1 MSAAKRKSDK
11 SAAQPPT
18 SKRSKAP
25 VAASSTPAALTEA
38 EAEDDASASPFL
50 APAVLWRSR
59 SLPEWRRHADAYAD
73 GRALAASF
81 ALKKSRPAAVD
92 SVAEYRR
99 LDRTAS
105 GALNG
110 AASVTR
116 AQLLDIINWKH
127 TRGKLRPNYGKVA
140 QNAPAAVEAA
150 TRVAFAYLVANP
162 ATSAPTSKSKG
173 KVSAKASGAD
183 EGSDNE
189 LDEDETETRHV
200 AHALD
205 LLSKPLHGVGPAT
218 ASAVL
223 AAAHPDRCAFASDD
237 LLALAL
243 RGRKPAYAAA
253 EVTIASA
260 ALRAKAARMQH
271 AIAIGE
277 MERALFAAAML
288 HRPSA

>member
-1 MSAAKRKSDK
+1 MSASKRKS
-11 SAAQPPT
+11 SAAAAQPST
-18 SKRSKAP
+18 NKRSKAP
-25 VAASSTPAALTEA
+25 VAVSSASAAQA
-38 EAEDDASASPFL
+38 EAEHDAAASPFL
-50 APAVLWRSR
+50 APAALWRSR

-81 ALKKSRPAAVD
+81 ALRKSRPAAVD

-110 AASVTR
+110 AASVSR

-150 TRVAFAYLVANP
+150 TAAAFAYLVANP
-162 ATSAPTSKSKG
+162 AINTSTKAKAST
-173 KVSAKASGAD
+173 KASGAD
-183 EGSDNE
+183 EGSDDE
-189 LDEDETETRHV
+189 IDEDETETRHV

-223 AAAHPDRCAFASDD
+223 AAAHPERCAFASDD

>member
-1 MSAAKRKSDK
+1 M
-11 SAAQPPT
+11 
-18 SKRSKAP
+18 
-25 VAASSTPAALTEA
+25 
-38 EAEDDASASPFL
+38 AEDDASAAPFL
-50 APAVLWRSR
+50 APAALWRSR
-59 SLPEWRRHADAYAD
+59 SLADWRRHAAAYAD

-81 ALKKSRPAAVD
+81 ALRKSRPAAVD

-99 LDRTAS
+99 LDRSAS

-110 AASVTR
+110 AASITR

-140 QNAPAAVEAA
+140 QNASAAVEAA
-150 TRVAFAYLVANP
+150 TRASFAYLVANP
-162 ATSAPTSKSKG
+162 ATNTTAQASKAKG
-173 KVSAKASGAD
+173 DD
-183 EGSDNE
+183 EDSDHE
-189 LDEDETETRHV
+189 CDEDEVETRHV
-200 AHALD
+200 AHALE

-243 RGRKPAYAAA
+243 RGRKPAYAAS

-260 ALRAKAARMQH
+260 ALRSKAARMQH
-271 AIAIGE
+271 AITIGE